1 LTNDRKLLRAVIDT
15 NLLVA
20 ALVNPG
26 GTTGR
31 VLAHWRAG
39 DFEHVASEATLHEAQ
54 QVVGARWV
62 TRIANP
68 IARDRLLKE
77 LRQRSVLVTAPVLEN
92 LTLKDAGDRRLTE
105 AAKSGRASYLIT
117 ADKEILLAR
126 GYGSVEFVTAHEFL
140 KVLGTHTS

>member
-1 LTNDRKLLRAVIDT
+1 M
-15 NLLVA
+15 
-20 ALVNPG
+20 
-26 GTTGR
+26 
-31 VLAHWRAG
+31 
-39 DFEHVASEATLHEAQ
+39 
-54 QVVGARWV
+54 